1 MGRGWRSERGFG
13 GGDGVK
19 DRWDVSEWG
28 RGDGWKPDLGGAFWV
43 TDTVLLTC
51 HPLTPPVRWL

>member
-1 MGRGWRSERGFG
+1 MGGGWRSERGFG

-19 DRWDVSEWG
+19 DCWDVSEWG
-28 RGDGWKPDLGGAFWV
+28 GGGWKPDWGGTFWV

-51 HPLTPPVRWL
+51 HPLTPAVR